1 MTNRDIIELF
11 ESYLRSERRYSPLT
25 IRNYMHDV
33 EGFVAWG
40 ERQGKSFSLQQIR
53 SEDISEWIVSLGES
67 TKRDGKPKK
76 SSSINRE
83 VASIRSLCR
92 FMLEREIIS
101 TKPFA
106 AIKPIKTPKRLP
118 KFVAEGDML
127 RVVEHTLN
135 CLGEAEWRKRRDAL
149 MVLMLYGC
157 GLRLAELVAI
167 QMSDFSDDFQTLR
180 VSGKGDKERMIPVHR
195 RIAAEIKTFAA
206 DNLPEN
212 ICINPENFLFL
223 SVKGRAITRIDV
235 QRSVA
240 RLLAECGVQGKR
252 SPHVLRHTFATH
264 LLNDG
269 ADLRQIQS
277 LMGHSSLAATQV
289 YTHNNI
295 AALMDIYARA
305 HPREEE

>member
-40 ERQGKSFSLQQIR
+40 ERQGKSFSLQQVR
-53 SEDISEWIVSLGES
+53 SEDISEWIVSLSES
-67 TKRDGKPKK
+67 CKRDGKPRK

-92 FMLEREIIS
+92 FMLERDIIS

-106 AIKPIKTPKRLP
+106 AIKPLKTPKRLP

-127 RVVEHTLN
+127 RVVEHTLE
-135 CLGEAEWRKRRDAL
+135 GVRAAEWRKRRDAM

-167 QMSDFSDDFQTLR
+167 RKSDFSDDFQTLR
-180 VSGKGDKERMIPVHR
+180 VLGKGDKERLIPVHR
-195 RIAAEIKTFAA
+195 RIAAELKLFAD
-206 DNLPEN
+206 DNLPKN
-212 ICINPENFLFL
+212 ICTNHENLLFL

-295 AALMDIYARA
+295 AALMDVYARA

>member
-1 MTNRDIIELF
+1 MTNEEIIGLF

-33 EGFVAWG
+33 ASLVAWG
-40 ERQGKSFSLQQIR
+40 ESRGGGFALEQLRQ
-53 SEDISEWIVSLGES
+53 EDVSEWIVSLSES
-67 TKRDGKPKK
+67 RIRGGGHRKNT
-76 SSSINRE
+76 SINRE
-83 VASIRSLCR
+83 VASIRSLSR
-92 FMLEREIIS
+92 FMLAKGIVA
-101 TKPFA
+101 TKIFA
-106 AIKPIKTPKRLP
+106 SIKPLKNPKPLP

-127 RVVEHTLN
+127 HVVEQTLDDIHDS
-135 CLGEAEWRKRRDAL
+135 EWRRRRDAM

-157 GLRLAELVAI
+157 GLRLAELI
-167 QMSDFSDDFQTLR
+167 SIRESDFSDDFHSLKVR
-180 VSGKGDKERMIPVHR
+180 GKGDKERVIPVHD
-195 RIAAEIKTFAA
+195 RIAAEVKIFLS
-206 DNLPEN
+206 DNLPKN
-212 ICINPENFLFL
+212 ICTNHENLLFL

-240 RLLAECGVQGKR
+240 RLLAEYGVQGKR

-269 ADLRQIQS
+269 ADLRQIQA
-277 LMGHSSLAATQV
+277 LMGHSSLASTQV

-305 HPREEE
+305 HPREEN